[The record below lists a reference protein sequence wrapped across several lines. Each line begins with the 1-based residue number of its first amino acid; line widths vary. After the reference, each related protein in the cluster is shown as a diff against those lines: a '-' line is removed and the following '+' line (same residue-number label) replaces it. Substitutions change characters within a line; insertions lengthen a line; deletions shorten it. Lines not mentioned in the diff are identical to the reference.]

1 MQLDSKQKVLMAI
14 YAEYQKDI
22 PDMDLVSFESLDMD
36 SKVFYIAL
44 DKLENEGLI
53 TGTKLHFR
61 TGYPY
66 PNAAITIFTK
76 MTREGIIFVEEK
88 LEIQRS
94 LSGREKLEILRQK
107 CGKLGW
113 EALSEFSARVLVEV
127 SKQMIT

>member
-1 MQLDSKQKVLMAI
+1 
-14 YAEYQKDI
+14 
-22 PDMDLVSFESLDMD
+22 
-36 SKVFYIAL
+36 
-44 DKLENEGLI
+44 
-53 TGTKLHFR
+53 
-61 TGYPY
+61 
-66 PNAAITIFTK
+66 